1 MKKFKQ
7 IFIGTFL
14 FVFCFSFSAA
24 AVTKP
29 DLSANLD
36 NLSYVFYLYY
46 DKGQL
51 FGDRDHEVKF
61 DILNETYVPEV
72 IDANSYR
79 LEILNSKSESVDV
92 VQFDPR
98 KGNSSFTGGK
108 IQVKA
113 PYAASGQRA
122 VFFNN
127 QGSQLVNLFI
137 FEGALCNDDGS
148 CSLAQGENES
158 TCPADCIKK
167 TVTPVPS
174 MVPTDLGGGF
184 DMLTVIIYVVGG
196 LAVVVVAWFVWKWL
210 QKKKEENFLP
220 PPPAPPVGSTPS
232 FPINQ
237 NSSVSPSNEIR
248 PSSGGNQPP
257 IG

>member
-14 FVFCFSFSAA
+14 FVFCFSFSAV

-79 LEILNSKSESVDV
+79 LEILNSKSESVDM

-98 KGNSSFTGGK
+98 GGNPSFTGGK

-220 PPPAPPVGSTPS
+220 PPPAPPSLGNPASPFPNQDQSSNS
-232 FPINQ
+232 F
-237 NSSVSPSNEIR
+237 SPPTSNVI
-248 PSSGGNQPP
+248 SPP
-257 IG
+257 PR